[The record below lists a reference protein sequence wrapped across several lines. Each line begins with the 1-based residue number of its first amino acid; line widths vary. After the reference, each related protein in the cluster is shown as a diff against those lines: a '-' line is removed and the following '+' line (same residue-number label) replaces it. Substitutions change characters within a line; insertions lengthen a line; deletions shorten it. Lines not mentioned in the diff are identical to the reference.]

1 MVKETKF
8 AQTGNNIETNFVDE
22 NAVTGDIT
30 GGKIHWKKVGKSV
43 GKFANKVRKN
53 PIAQAV
59 VSDAI
64 GTSVAAETGNPLLGV
79 AAAAGTQ
86 SLMGSGKSLD
96 KAIYDEISNHIQTG
110 GKRKMSLKKLISH
123 PVTKKIF
130 HEIHDIAALIV
141 KAAVKEKM
149 KDMLSTPEATG
160 SGVVSGGGAKPKKI
174 NARGQAIKKLMHEK
188 GISMIQAS
196 KLLKEMQSK

>member
-22 NAVTGDIT
+22 NAVTG
-30 GGKIHWKKVGKSV
+30 GKIHWKKVGKSV
-43 GKFANKVRKN
+43 GKIANKVRKN

-64 GTSVAAETGNPLLGV
+64 GTAVGVESGNPLLGV

-86 SLMGSGKSLD
+86 QLMGSGKSLD
-96 KAIYDEISNHIQTG
+96 TAIYDEISNHIQTG

-130 HEIHDIAALIV
+130 HEIHDIAAPII
-141 KAAVKEKM
+141 KSAVKERL
-149 KDMLSTPEATG
+149 KDM
-160 SGVVSGGGAKPKKI
+160 VSSPSAVTGGAFKPKRI

>member
-22 NAVTGDIT
+22 NAVTG
-30 GGKIHWKKVGKSV
+30 GKFHLKKALKKVGHV
-43 GKFANKVRKN
+43 ANKVRKN

-64 GTSVAAETGNPLLGV
+64 GTAIGVESGNPLLGV

-110 GKRKMSLKKLISH
+110 GKRKMSFKKLIAH

-130 HEIHDIAALIV
+130 HEIHDIASPIV
-141 KAAVKEKM
+141 KAAVKERFKEM
-149 KDMLSTPEATG
+149 VSTPEATG
-160 SGVVSGGGAKPKKI
+160 SGVVSGGGAKPKRI

-188 GISMIQAS
+188 GISMIEAS

>member
-22 NAVTGDIT
+22 NAVTG
-30 GGKIHWKKVGKSV
+30 GKFHLKKALKKVGHA
-43 GKFANKVRKN
+43 ANKIRKN

-64 GTSVAAETGNPLLGV
+64 GTAIGVESGNPLLGV

-86 SLMGSGKSLD
+86 QLMGSGKSLD

-110 GKRKMSLKKLISH
+110 GKRKMSFKKLIAH

-130 HEIHDIAALIV
+130 HEIHDIASPIV
-141 KAAVKEKM
+141 KAAVKERFKEM
-149 KDMLSTPEATG
+149 VSTPNV
-160 SGVVSGGGAKPKKI
+160 SGVVSGGAAKPKRI

-188 GISMIQAS
+188 GISMIEAS

>member
-22 NAVTGDIT
+22 NAVTG
-30 GGKIHWKKVGKSV
+30 GKIHWKKVGKSV
-43 GKFANKVRKN
+43 GKIANKVRKN

-64 GTSVAAETGNPLLGV
+64 GTAVGIESGNPLLGV

-86 SLMGSGKSLD
+86 QLMGSGKSLD
-96 KAIYDEISNHIQTG
+96 KTIYDEISNHIQTG
-110 GKRKMSLKKLISH
+110 GKRRMSFKKLISH

-130 HEIHDIAALIV
+130 HEIHDIAAPIV
-141 KAAVKEKM
+141 KAAVKERLKEM
-149 KDMLSTPEATG
+149 VSTPTG
-160 SGVVSGGGAKPKKI
+160 SGGVSGGGAPKKI
-174 NARGQAIKKLMHEK
+174 NVRGQAIKKLMHEK

>member
-22 NAVTGDIT
+22 NAVTG
-30 GGKIHWKKVGKSV
+30 GKIHWKKVGKSV
-43 GKFANKVRKN
+43 GKIANKVRKN

-64 GTSVAAETGNPLLGV
+64 GTAVGVESGNPLLGV

-86 SLMGSGKSLD
+86 QLMGSGKSLD
-96 KAIYDEISNHIQTG
+96 TAIYDEISNHIQTG
-110 GKRKMSLKKLISH
+110 GKRKMSFKKLISH

-130 HEIHDIAALIV
+130 HEIHDIAAPII
-141 KAAVKEKM
+141 KSAVKERL
-149 KDMLSTPEATG
+149 KDM
-160 SGVVSGGGAKPKKI
+160 VSSPSAVTGGAFKPKRI

>member
-8 AQTGNNIETNFVDE
+8 AQTGNNMDTNFVDE
-22 NAVTGDIT
+22 NAV
-30 GGKIHWKKVGKSV
+30 GGKFHFKKALKKVGHV
-43 GKFANKVRKN
+43 ANKVRKN

-64 GTSVAAETGNPLLGV
+64 GTAVGVESGNPLLGV

-86 SLMGSGKSLD
+86 QLMGSGKSLD
-96 KAIYDEISNHIQTG
+96 TAIYDEISNHIQTG

-130 HEIHDIAALIV
+130 HEIHDIASPIV
-141 KAAVKEKM
+141 KAAVKERFKEM
-149 KDMLSTPEATG
+149 VSTPEATG
-160 SGVVSGGGAKPKKI
+160 GGAKPKRI

-188 GISMIQAS
+188 GISMIEAS

>member
-22 NAVTGDIT
+22 NAVTG
-30 GGKIHWKKVGKSV
+30 GKFHLKKALKKVGHV
-43 GKFANKVRKN
+43 ANKIRKN

-64 GTSVAAETGNPLLGV
+64 GTAIGVESGNPLLGV

-86 SLMGSGKSLD
+86 QLMGSGKSLD

-110 GKRKMSLKKLISH
+110 GKRKMSFKKLIAH

-130 HEIHDIAALIV
+130 HEIHDIASPIV
-141 KAAVKEKM
+141 KAAVKERFKEM
-149 KDMLSTPEATG
+149 VSTPNV
-160 SGVVSGGGAKPKKI
+160 SGVVSGGAAKPKRI

>member
-22 NAVTGDIT
+22 NAVTG
-30 GGKIHWKKVGKSV
+30 GKFHLKKALKKVGHV
-43 GKFANKVRKN
+43 ANKVRKN

-64 GTSVAAETGNPLLGV
+64 GTAIGVESGNPLLGV

-86 SLMGSGKSLD
+86 QLMGSGKSLD

-130 HEIHDIAALIV
+130 NEIHDIAAPIV
-141 KAAVKEKM
+141 KAAEKEKL
-149 KDMLSTPEATG
+149 KDMLSTPTG
-160 SGVVSGGGAKPKKI
+160 SGGVSGGGAPKKI